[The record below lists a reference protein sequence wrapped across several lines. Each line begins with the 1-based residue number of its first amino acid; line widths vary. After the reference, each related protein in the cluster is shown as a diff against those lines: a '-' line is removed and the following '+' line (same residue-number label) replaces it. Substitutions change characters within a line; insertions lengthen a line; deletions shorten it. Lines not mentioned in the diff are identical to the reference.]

1 MNNKKVCSFYISEFH
16 LFTILLPYINE
27 KISKQKDVTLILED
41 NLENDLKKYLKNIP
55 IYNKDEILKL
65 EWKKTRKENKVS
77 IKNTVIIIG
86 IKEFVEKINLEF
98 ENVEEVEEII
108 NCYKLEEV
116 NEIDEIIKK
125 YNYILRTKGR
135 FNLDK
140 NSHNEQKR
148 KTIKSQ
154 I

>member
-65 EWKKTRKENKVS
+65 EWKKTRKENNVT

-86 IKEFVEKINLEF
+86 TKEFVEKINLEF

>member
-65 EWKKTRKENKVS
+65 EWKKTRKENNVS

-86 IKEFVEKINLEF
+86 TKEFVEKINLEF

-116 NEIDEIIKK
+116 NEIDEIIEK